1 MSVMR
6 FVLSLF
12 MCVGFLF
19 TSLAQEKDPDT
30 TQLSKKELR
39 KLQKVRA
46 KRIKK
51 EAEAKKFNE
60 YRIDINAPTLAQ
72 AIRQYLGA
80 ARVQG
85 NNVILRDRSSMNTG
99 SPYAVWDVD
108 GAVREAP
115 PAGLDLTTIRSVK
128 VLRSLSETN
137 KYGFIGGG
145 GVIVIKTSL
154 TFKE

>member
-1 MSVMR
+1 MRYVFSLLLCIGFVFSSV
-6 FVLSLF
+6 
-12 MCVGFLF
+12 
-19 TSLAQEKDPDT
+19 AQEREVDT
-30 TQLSKKELR
+30 TLLNKKELR
-39 KLQKVRA
+39 KYQKMRA

-51 EAEAKKFNE
+51 EAEAKKFNQ
-60 YRIDINAPTLAQ
+60 YRIDITAPTLAQ

-108 GAVREAP
+108 GAVRDTP
-115 PAGLDLTTIRSVK
+115 PAGLDLTTIRYVK

-137 KYGFIGGG
+137 KYGFIGGA
-145 GVIVIKTSL
+145 GVIVIKTTL
-154 TFKE
+154 TYKD

>member
-1 MSVMR
+1 MKYILT
-6 FVLSLF
+6 FLL
-12 MCVGFLF
+12 CVSFAF
-19 TSLAQEKDPDT
+19 TATAQTQEADT
-30 TQLSKKELR
+30 TELSKKELR
-39 KLQKVRA
+39 KLQKTRA

-51 EAEAKKFNE
+51 EAESKKFNE
-60 YRIDINAPTLAQ
+60 YRIDVNAPTLAQ

-85 NNVILRDRSSMNTG
+85 NNVLLRDRSSLNTG

-108 GAVREAP
+108 GAVRDAP
-115 PAGLDLTTIRSVK
+115 PLGLDLTTIRYVK
-128 VLRSLSETN
+128 VLRSLSETT
-137 KYGFIGGG
+137 KYGFIGGA

>member
-1 MSVMR
+1 MR
-6 FVLSLF
+6 YVFSLLLCIGFVL
-12 MCVGFLF
+12 
-19 TSLAQEKDPDT
+19 TSVSQEKEVDT
-30 TQLSKKELR
+30 TLLNKKELR
-39 KLQKVRA
+39 KYQKMRA

-51 EAEAKKFNE
+51 EAEAKKFNQ
-60 YRIDINAPTLAQ
+60 YRIDITAPTLAQ

-108 GAVREAP
+108 GAVRDTP
-115 PAGLDLTTIRSVK
+115 PAGLDLTTIRYVK

-137 KYGFIGGG
+137 KYGFIGGA
-145 GVIVIKTSL
+145 GVIVIKTTL
-154 TFKE
+154 TYKE

>member
-1 MSVMR
+1 MR
-6 FVLSLF
+6 YVFSLLLCIGFVL
-12 MCVGFLF
+12 
-19 TSLAQEKDPDT
+19 TSVAQEKEVDT
-30 TQLSKKELR
+30 TLLNKKELR
-39 KLQKVRA
+39 KYQKMRA

-51 EAEAKKFNE
+51 EAEAKKFNQ
-60 YRIDINAPTLAQ
+60 YRIDITAPTLAQ

-108 GAVREAP
+108 GAVRDTP
-115 PAGLDLTTIRSVK
+115 PAGLDLTTIRYVK

-137 KYGFIGGG
+137 KYGFIGGA
-145 GVIVIKTSL
+145 GVIVIKTTL
-154 TFKE
+154 TYKD